1 MDIATR
7 VQYKEKIALIIGDAL
22 AVGLS
27 LWLTY
32 VFRNLTFPTYGA
44 FISFLNVFSYLIP
57 VWFVLF
63 FIGGLYDNQTLVTKK
78 KIPKTVAVVQ
88 SINIILTVVY
98 FYAFASYGDV
108 VATPK
113 TILILYAFFSIALLF
128 FWRLYMYRYVAYG
141 KRVKALLIGSGKE
154 MEELMYE
161 VNKNSR
167 YPFIFEKSIDLEHV
181 TAIPTTE
188 FDGCDVVV
196 VDSNHPKAAG
206 IITPLYTQLFLKK
219 GKNYIDF
226 VDLYED
232 IFKRIPLSSLDHE
245 WFLKNISMSE
255 KKIYDFVKRTM
266 DIVLSLILA
275 VPYMICYPFVILAI
289 WLEDRGGPFILQ
301 DRVGER
307 GRAIVVKKFRT
318 MTGNQNGVWI
328 GEKSPLKI
336 TRVGSFLRKSR
347 IDELPQIL
355 SIIKGDSSL
364 IGPRAD
370 LTGLRDRLVEEIP
383 YYEARYIVKPGLS
396 GWAQVTQEGL
406 PPQSVDETKLRLS
419 YDFYYIKH
427 RSIWLDVIIALK
439 TIKTLSMRVGV

>member
-1 MDIATR
+1 MDIAR
-7 VQYKEKIALIIGDAL
+7 VQYKEKIALITGDAL
-22 AVGLS
+22 VVGLS

-32 VFRNLTFPTYGA
+32 VLRNLAFPTYTD
-44 FISFLNVFSYLIP
+44 FIGFLQVFWYLIP
-57 VWFVLF
+57 IWFILF

-78 KIPKTVAVVQ
+78 KIPKTIAVVQ

-98 FYAFASYGDV
+98 FYAFASYSEV
-108 VATPK
+108 AATPK
-113 TILILYAFFSIALLF
+113 TILILYAVCSIALLF

-141 KRVKALLIGSGKE
+141 KRSKALLVGAGKE

-161 VNKNSR
+161 VNRNSR
-167 YPFIFEKSIDLEHV
+167 YPFIFEKSIDLDAV
-181 TAIPTTE
+181 THIATSE
-188 FDGCDVVV
+188 LEGCDVVV
-196 VDSNHPKAAG
+196 IDSNHPKASTLIA
-206 IITPLYTQLFLKK
+206 PLYTQLFLKK
-219 GKNYIDF
+219 SKNYIDF
-226 VDLYED
+226 VELYED
-232 IFKRIPLSSLDHE
+232 IFKRVPLSSLDHE

-255 KKIYDFVKRTM
+255 KKVYDFVKRSM
-266 DIVLSLILA
+266 DIVLSMILA
-275 VPYMICYPFVILAI
+275 VPFVLLYPFTVLAI
-289 WLEDRGGPFILQ
+289 KLEDKGDAFISQ

-307 GRAIVVKKFRT
+307 GRMITIKKFRT
-318 MTGNQNGVWI
+318 MTGNQNGVWL
-328 GEKSPLKI
+328 GEESPLRV

-347 IDELPQIL
+347 IDELPQII
-355 SIIKGDSSL
+355 SILKGDSSL

-383 YYEARYIVKPGLS
+383 YYEARYVVKPGLS

-427 RSIWLDVIIALK
+427 RSIWLDIVIALK